1 MKTMLTDRS
10 LRAMK
15 PASPGTRKMVWD
27 AAVPSFGVRVTDKG
41 KLTFI
46 VMRRLR
52 GKIARRMIG
61 QYPITTLARAREGA
75 LEALRDFERGID
87 PKEKKAAACAADAH
101 RRANSFASVAEE
113 FIARHV
119 AKLRSGPEVKAAIR
133 RELIGRW
140 GARPITE
147 INRRDIVHALEEIAD
162 SGRPYAAHK
171 LFNYMSKLF
180 GWAIARSLYGL
191 ETSPCTGIKTS
202 EVVGKKEPRQ
212 RVLNDTE
219 IRALWQAT
227 DGLGYP
233 GAPFIRMLLI
243 TGQRLREVA
252 EMHWAEIDLDKALWT
267 IPPER
272 MKGDAAHEI
281 PLPPIAVEILKG
293 LPRWHGDFVFST
305 TGGARPIGG
314 FSKMKLRI
322 DGAMKEPIAPWRFH
336 DARRTMRT
344 GLGALPVPNNV
355 AELCIA
361 HAQPGLHRTYDLH
374 SYRDEKRRAFEL
386 WAARL
391 LSIVE
396 PDTLA
401 KIVSFAARG

>member
-46 VMRRLR
+46 VMRRLL
-52 GKIARRMIG
+52 GKIVRRMIG
-61 QYPITTLARAREGA
+61 QYPIMTLAKAREGA
-75 LEALRDFERGID
+75 LEALRDIERGID
-87 PKEKKAAACAADAH
+87 PKEKKEAERHAEAH

-113 FIARHV
+113 FISRHV

-180 GWAIARSLYGL
+180 GWAIGRSLYGL
-191 ETSPCTGIKTS
+191 EVSPCTGIKTS
-202 EVVGKKEPRQ
+202 EVIGKKEPRQ
-212 RVLNDTE
+212 RVLLDSE
-219 IRALWQAT
+219 MAALWRAMAAIP
-227 DGLGYP
+227 YP
-233 GAPFIRMLLI
+233 AGPFVRILLI

-252 EMHWAEIDLDKALWT
+252 EMRWPEIDLDKALWT

-293 LPRWHGDFVFST
+293 LPRFTGPYVFTT

-322 DGAMKEPIAPWRFH
+322 DAAMKEPIAPWRFH
-336 DARRTMRT
+336 DIRRTMRT

-355 AELCIA
+355 SELCIA

-396 PDTLA
+396 PHGGADVVRLLTA
-401 KIVSFAARG
+401 

>member
-1 MKTMLTDRS
+1 MKIMLTDRA

-15 PASPGTRKMVWD
+15 PAAPGTRKMLWD
-27 AAVPSFGVRVTDKG
+27 GAVPSFGVRVSEHG

-46 VMRRLR
+46 VMRRLH
-52 GKIARRMIG
+52 GKIVRRMIG
-61 QYPITTLARAREGA
+61 QYPIMTLAKAREGA
-75 LEALRDFERGID
+75 LEALRDIERGID
-87 PKEKKAAACAADAH
+87 PKEKKEAKARADAH

-119 AKLRSGPEVKAAIR
+119 IKLRSGPEVEAAIR

-140 GARPITE
+140 GGRPITE
-147 INRRDIVHALEEIAD
+147 INRGDIVHALEEIAD

-191 ETSPCTGIKTS
+191 EVSPCTGIRTS
-202 EVVGKKEPRQ
+202 DVIGKKEPRQ
-212 RVLNDTE
+212 RVLNDAE
-219 IRALWQAT
+219 IRAVWTAAQ
-227 DGLGYP
+227 GIGYP
-233 GAPFIRMLLI
+233 AGPFTRMLLI
-243 TGQRLREVA
+243 SGQRLREVA
-252 EMHWAEIDLDKALWT
+252 EVRWAEIDLDKALWT

-272 MKGDAAHEI
+272 MKGDAAHEV
-281 PLPPIAVEILKG
+281 PLPPMAVDILKG
-293 LPRWHGDFVFST
+293 LPHWHGDFVFTT
-305 TGGARPIGG
+305 TGGARPISG

-322 DGAMKEPIAPWRFH
+322 DAATKEPIAPWRFH
-336 DARRTMRT
+336 DLRRTMRT

-391 LSIVE
+391 AEIVE
-396 PDTLA
+396 PRDPENVVRLRTA
-401 KIVSFAARG
+401 

>member
-1 MKTMLTDRS
+1 MKTMLTDRA
-10 LRAMK
+10 LRAMQ
-15 PASPGTRKMVWD
+15 PASPGTRKMLWD
-27 AAVPSFGVRVTDKG
+27 AVVPSFGVRVTDKG

-52 GKIARRMIG
+52 GKIVRRMIG
-61 QYPITTLARAREGA
+61 QYPITTLAKAREGA
-75 LEALRDFERGID
+75 LEALRDLERGIFD
-87 PKEKKAAACAADAH
+87 PKEKKEAKARADAH
-101 RRANSFASVAEE
+101 RRANSFTSVAEE
-113 FIARHV
+113 FMSRHV

-191 ETSPCTGIKTS
+191 EVSPCTGIKTS
-202 EVVGKKEPRQ
+202 EVIGKKEPRQ

-219 IRALWQAT
+219 IRAVWAAAE
-227 DGLGYP
+227 GLGDP
-233 GAPFIRMLLI
+233 AAPFIRMLLV
-243 TGQRLREVA
+243 TGQRLREIA
-252 EMHWAEIDLDKALWT
+252 EMRWAEIDFDKALWT

-293 LPRWHGDFVFST
+293 RASRGLTS
-305 TGGARPIGG
+305 
-314 FSKMKLRI
+314 LR
-322 DGAMKEPIAPWRFH
+322 
-336 DARRTMRT
+336 
-344 GLGALPVPNNV
+344 
-355 AELCIA
+355 
-361 HAQPGLHRTYDLH
+361 QP
-374 SYRDEKRRAFEL
+374 
-386 WAARL
+386 
-391 LSIVE
+391 
-396 PDTLA
+396 
-401 KIVSFAARG
+401 AARGR

>member
-1 MKTMLTDRS
+1 MKTMLTDRA

-27 AAVPSFGVRVTDKG
+27 AAVPSFGVRVSEHG
-41 KLTFI
+41 KLTFV
-46 VMRRLR
+46 VMRRLHD
-52 GKIARRMIG
+52 KIVRRMIG
-61 QYPITTLARAREGA
+61 QYPIMTLAKAREGA
-75 LEALRDFERGID
+75 LEALRDIERGID
-87 PKEKKAAACAADAH
+87 PKQKKEAQARADAH
-101 RRANSFASVAEE
+101 RRANSFAPITEE

-119 AKLRSGPEVKAAIR
+119 AKLRSAPEVEAAIR

-140 GARPITE
+140 GGRPITE
-147 INRRDIVHALEEIAD
+147 INRRDIVRALEETAD

-171 LFNYMSKLF
+171 LFSYASKLF
-180 GWAIARSLYGL
+180 GWAIARGLYGL

-202 EVVGKKEPRQ
+202 EVIGKKVPRQ

-227 DGLGYP
+227 EGLGYP
-233 GAPFIRMLLI
+233 AAPFIRMLLI

-252 EMHWAEIDLDKALWT
+252 EMRWAEIDLDKALWT

-272 MKGDAAHEI
+272 MKGDATHEV
-281 PLPPIAVEILKG
+281 PLPPMAVDILKG
-293 LPRWHGDFVFST
+293 LPRWHGDFLFT
-305 TGGARPIGG
+305 ATGGAGPISG

-322 DGAMKEPIAPWRFH
+322 DAAMKEPVAPWRFH
-336 DARRTMRT
+336 DIRRTMRT

-396 PDTLA
+396 PDTPA
-401 KIVSFAARG
+401 NVISIAARG